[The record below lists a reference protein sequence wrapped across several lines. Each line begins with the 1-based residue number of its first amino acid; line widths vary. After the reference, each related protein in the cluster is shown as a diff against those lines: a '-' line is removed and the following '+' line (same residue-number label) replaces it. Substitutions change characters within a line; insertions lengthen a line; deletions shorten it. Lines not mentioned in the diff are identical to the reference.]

1 MRWSRSRRMERS
13 EIAKISKILAKFLV
27 FLSLFIFVFLTE
39 SIPILL
45 TISTGLFLFFLLN
58 RSARGRFKFF
68 MRGIAVIL
76 FTSFFGLFRVN
87 GKILLSLGPVIL
99 TTGGIQLA
107 VLTFLKLSS
116 ITLLSFMT
124 FTKLD
129 PSEFTTVMRIF
140 LSLIPIPRRR
150 KDKILFILTLSYE
163 FTPTLFEKFGDIVE
177 KEKGRTFLS
186 KIRRIPKIIGETVDE
201 SLKKVERMLEERS
214 KEFERIKLDG

>member
-1 MRWSRSRRMERS
+1 
-13 EIAKISKILAKFLV
+13 
-27 FLSLFIFVFLTE
+27 
-39 SIPILL
+39 
-45 TISTGLFLFFLLN
+45 
-58 RSARGRFKFF
+58 

-116 ITLLSFMT
+116 ITLLSFTT

-177 KEKGRTFLS
+177 KEKGGTFLS
-186 KIRRIPKIIGETVDE
+186 KIRRIPRIIGETVDE